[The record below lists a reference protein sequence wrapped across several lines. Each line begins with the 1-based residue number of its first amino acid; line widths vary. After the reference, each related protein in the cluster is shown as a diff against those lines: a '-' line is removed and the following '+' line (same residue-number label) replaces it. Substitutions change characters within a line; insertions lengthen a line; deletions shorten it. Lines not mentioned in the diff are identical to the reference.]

1 MKWNRSEID
10 RLSPILEQL
19 SADLAPVDG
28 KRILVLCSAAG
39 EMAFRLAE
47 MMETGKVS
55 GLELDNESLAIA
67 RRAAHEMGL
76 EGMVEFLPAEKDNLP
91 ADDSSFDVVVSE
103 FIVYPTSSPT
113 EIGQGEMARV
123 LAPGGKL
130 ALTDVIVTKPL
141 PPQVRQ
147 ELTLIGL
154 DYMCE
159 ATQDDFKSWMNDAGL
174 VNVQVNDVTSILRE
188 AWELRRETDLS
199 VAHQRGFSY
208 LLDNGNFGLG
218 KAIFYIYVR
227 GEKPD
232 PFPQSRIRLV

>member
-39 EMAFRLAE
+39 ETAFRLAE
-47 MMETGKVS
+47 MMETGKVT

-76 EGMVEFLPAEKDNLP
+76 EGMVEFLPAEKDHLS

-103 FIVYPTSSPT
+103 FIIYPSSSPT
-113 EIGQGEMARV
+113 EIGQTEMVRV
-123 LAPGGKL
+123 LAPGGKM

-141 PPQVRQ
+141 PLQVRQ
-147 ELTLIGL
+147 ELTMIGL
-154 DYMCE
+154 DYLCE
-159 ATQDDFKSWMNDAGL
+159 ATQADFRNWMSNAGL
-174 VNVQVNDVTSILRE
+174 VNVQASDVTSMLRE
-188 AWELRRETDLS
+188 TWESRREADRS
-199 VAHQRGFSY
+199 VFHQRGYSY
-208 LLDNGNFGLG
+208 LLDDRNFSLG
-218 KAIFYIYVR
+218 EAIFYIYVK
-227 GEKPD
+227 GEKPN
-232 PFPQSRIRLV
+232 PQPESRIRLV